1 MSLDGLFQE
10 LNDLY
15 ASGDGVLG
23 TYVSGSA
30 SYGGMHDYSDVD
42 YYVLTKSNHGMTER
56 ILGATKVEVR
66 WRTRT
71 EIELDIAQ
79 GGMFIYQLMDAKPL
93 VDPSGAV
100 AELIEESHERFE
112 NFKPSGEIFKSL
124 QFRLGEAKNKLLAAI
139 SEGDE
144 AKMGYLSGV
153 YSPLLLETI
162 FVLAGKPP
170 APATVAWR
178 WLDKLPG
185 LNSQGVEQIRKV
197 FSLPAGEKAAAM
209 ARQFDQFFG
218 LTASRRAASGE
229 R

>member
-1 MSLDGLFQE
+1 MSLDALFQE

-30 SYGGMHDYSDVD
+30 AYGGMHDYSDVD
-42 YYVLTKSNHGMTER
+42 YYVLTKSHHGMSER

-66 WRTRT
+66 WLTRT
-71 EIELDIAQ
+71 EIELDIAR
-79 GGMFIYQLMDAKPL
+79 GGMFIYQFMDAKPL
-93 VDPSGAV
+93 VDPDGAV
-100 AELIEESHERFE
+100 AELIEESRERFE
-112 NFKPSGEIFKSL
+112 HYKPSTEVLKSL

-139 SEGDE
+139 SAGDE

-153 YSPLLLETI
+153 YSPLLMETI
-162 FVLAGKPP
+162 FVLAGKPA

-178 WLDKLPG
+178 WLDRLPG
-185 LNSQGVEQIRKV
+185 LNPQGVAQIRNL
-197 FSLPAGEKAAAM
+197 FSLPVPDKAAAM

-218 LTASRRAASGE
+218 LTISKQ
-229 R
+229 

>member
-30 SYGGMHDYSDVD
+30 AYGGMHEYSDVD
-42 YYVLTKSNHGMTER
+42 YYVLTKSHHGMTER

-79 GGMFIYQLMDAKPL
+79 GGMFIYQLMDAKAL
-93 VDPSGAV
+93 ADPSGAV
-100 AELIEESHERFE
+100 AELIEESRERFE
-112 NFKPSGEIFKSL
+112 SYKPGPEVLKSL
-124 QFRLGEAKNKLLAAI
+124 QFRLGEAKNKLLSAI
-139 SEGDE
+139 SARDE

-153 YSPLLLETI
+153 YSPLMLEAI
-162 FVLAGKPP
+162 FLLAGKPV

-185 LNSQGVEQIRKV
+185 LNPQGVEQIRKV
-197 FSLPAGEKAAAM
+197 FSLPTAEKALAM

-218 LTASRRAASGE
+218 ITVKL
-229 R
+229 

>member
-1 MSLDGLFQE
+1 MSLDALFQE

-30 SYGGMHDYSDVD
+30 AYGGMHDYSDVD
-42 YYVLTKSNHGMTER
+42 FYVLTKSHHRMTER

-93 VDPSGAV
+93 HDPNGDV
-100 AELIEESHERFE
+100 AELIQESYERFE
-112 NFKPSGEIFKSL
+112 NYNPSSEVLKSL

-139 SEGDE
+139 SAGDGN
-144 AKMGYLSGV
+144 KMGYLSGV
-153 YSPLLLETI
+153 YSSLMLEAI
-162 FVLAGKPP
+162 FVLAGKPI
-170 APATVAWR
+170 APPTVAWR

-185 LNSQGVEQIRKV
+185 LSPQGIEQIRQL
-197 FSLPAGEKAAAM
+197 FSLPAEEKAAAM

-218 LTASRRAASGE
+218 LTVSSGAASGE

>member
-30 SYGGMHDYSDVD
+30 AYGGMHEYSDVD
-42 YYVLTKSNHGMTER
+42 YYVLTKSHHGMSER

-93 VDPSGAV
+93 VDPNGAV
-100 AELIEESHERFE
+100 TELIQESHERFDSY
-112 NFKPSGEIFKSL
+112 KPTKEVLKSL

-139 SEGDE
+139 STGDV
-144 AKMGYLSGV
+144 AKMGYLTGV

-170 APATVAWR
+170 APASVAWR
-178 WLDKLPG
+178 WLDRLPG
-185 LNSQGVEQIRKV
+185 LNPQGIEQIRNV
-197 FSLPAGEKAAAM
+197 FALPATEKAAAM
-209 ARQFDQFFG
+209 ARQMDQFFG
-218 LTASRRAASGE
+218 LAISKR
-229 R
+229 

>member
-1 MSLDGLFQE
+1 MSLDALFQE

-23 TYVSGSA
+23 TYASGSA
-30 SYGGMHDYSDVD
+30 AYGGMHEYSDVD
-42 YYVLTKSNHGMTER
+42 YYVLTKSHHGMTER

-79 GGMFIYQLMDAKPL
+79 GGMFIYQLMDAKAL
-93 VDPSGAV
+93 VDPSGAI
-100 AELIEESHERFE
+100 AELIEESRERFQ
-112 NFKPSGEIFKSL
+112 NFKPSVEVLKSL

-139 SEGDE
+139 SAGDE

-153 YSPLLLETI
+153 YSPLMLESI
-162 FVLAGKPP
+162 FILSGKPAAPP
-170 APATVAWR
+170 AVAWR

-185 LNSQGVEQIRKV
+185 LNPQGVEQIRKV

-218 LTASRRAASGE
+218 LTISNQ
-229 R
+229 

>member
-30 SYGGMHDYSDVD
+30 AYGGMHDYSDVD
-42 YYVLTKSNHGMTER
+42 YYVLTKSHHGMTER

-71 EIELDIAQ
+71 KIELDIAQ

-93 VDPSGAV
+93 VDPNGAV
-100 AELIEESHERFE
+100 TELIQEARDRFE
-112 NFKPSGEIFKSL
+112 SYKPGAEVLKSL

-139 SEGDE
+139 SAGDGN
-144 AKMGYLSGV
+144 KMGYLSGV
-153 YSPLLLETI
+153 YSSLMLEAI
-162 FVLAGKPP
+162 FILAGKPVAPP
-170 APATVAWR
+170 AVAWR
-178 WLDKLPG
+178 WLDKLSG
-185 LNSQGVEQIRKV
+185 LNPQGVEQIRNV
-197 FSLPAGEKAAAM
+197 FSLQAGDKAVAM
-209 ARQFDQFFG
+209 ARQFDQFIG
-218 LTASRRAASGE
+218 LVVSSGAASGE